1 MHQRTI
7 RRSAALAA
15 AGVLAFAG
23 VAAADSVRADGDLVT
38 PDVQNVVYLGQ
49 VAPSAEVV
57 AHVGF
62 VLTCSRLSH
71 VDPGQSITLSLESSL
86 PLRRRRR
93 PVGVG
98 CNDRPGA
105 RRLDR

>member
-71 VDPGQSITLSLESSL
+71 VDPGQSITLSLESSSHYGDGDVL
-86 PLRRRRR
+86 SAS
-93 PVGVG
+93 
-98 CNDRPGA
+98 DATIRPGA